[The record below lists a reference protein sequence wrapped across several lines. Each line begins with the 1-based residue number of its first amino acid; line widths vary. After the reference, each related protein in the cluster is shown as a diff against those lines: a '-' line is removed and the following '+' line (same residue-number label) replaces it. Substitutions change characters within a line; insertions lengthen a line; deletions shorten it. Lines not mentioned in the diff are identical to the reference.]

1 MENISNIPLI
11 NDLLTTYNNVDIKNY
26 FDDNILKIHNEILE
40 NSDNIEKSNKQYTN
54 QEIYDYIK
62 FINFSG
68 LDNDCYKRISKYINV
83 DNFEFFYPLF
93 DNNDIVHELFQ
104 HLQYDVVK
112 NHPKFNLELW
122 IYNNIKWV
130 TRYNSKLLEPFMIYN
145 TKMFYNKINKY
156 YMINNNI
163 YSFNKRDINHDK
175 SDLSEFIKNDLI
187 KLFKHLIEKLYKL
200 KDKNIVDYLKDNIG
214 LAFNY
219 GRLDILKYLFE
230 FIKSNNEEFNINI
243 DEIVEIIIYYLD
255 FKNNESSYID
265 IINYLIDKIEE
276 NKEKLS
282 EKISF
287 RQDTLSNIFKKLVE
301 KRNTYHV

>member
-145 TKMFYNKINKY
+145 TKMFYNKINK
-156 YMINNNI
+156 
-163 YSFNKRDINHDK
+163 F
-175 SDLSEFIKNDLI
+175 
-187 KLFKHLIEKLYKL
+187 LF
-200 KDKNIVDYLKDNIG
+200 D
-214 LAFNY
+214 
-219 GRLDILKYLFE
+219 
-230 FIKSNNEEFNINI
+230 
-243 DEIVEIIIYYLD
+243 
-255 FKNNESSYID
+255 
-265 IINYLIDKIEE
+265 
-276 NKEKLS
+276 
-282 EKISF
+282 
-287 RQDTLSNIFKKLVE
+287 
-301 KRNTYHV
+301 